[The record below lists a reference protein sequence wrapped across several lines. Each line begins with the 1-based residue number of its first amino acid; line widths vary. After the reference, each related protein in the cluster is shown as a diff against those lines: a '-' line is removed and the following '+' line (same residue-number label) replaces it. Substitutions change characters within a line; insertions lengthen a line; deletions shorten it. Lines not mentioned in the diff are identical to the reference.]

1 MTGRRER
8 PQSRDAL
15 AVGQRS
21 TGGRVVVVGTGLAGL
36 SAALALAARGVPISL
51 IGPGYQSNLA
61 LRDTRSTALFGP
73 SLDFLRRVGVLDR
86 VTPAPVP
93 LVGLRLIDATG
104 GIVRAPEV
112 LFESNEIGL
121 SEFGMNI
128 ENASLL
134 AALAAAAANAP
145 DIQWHAA
152 MLAEC
157 EPGLDVARL
166 RFTDGTVLDAE
177 LVVGADGEG
186 SACRRAA
193 RIATRAWTYPQT
205 AIASRFAH
213 RRPHRG
219 ISIELHRRSGPLT
232 TVPLAGNWSSLV
244 WVEGPA
250 EAARLTALDD
260 DAFVGEL
267 EESLGGALGSVS
279 GIGRRASFPLS
290 GVTAEP
296 IAARRVALVGEAAH
310 RLPPIGAQGLNLGLR
325 DAAWLADIV
334 AETLA
339 LGEDPGAPTLLAAY
353 DRCRRG
359 DVVSRTAVVDALNRS
374 LLADMLPVDLVRGAG
389 LAAMKAIGPVRRA
402 FMREGMAP
410 SGPLPTLMQPLVP
423 TVGTP
428 PV

>member
-1 MTGRRER
+1 MG
-8 PQSRDAL
+8 PN
-15 AVGQRS
+15 S

-36 SAALALAARGVPISL
+36 SAALALAARHVPIIL
-51 IGPGYQSNLA
+51 VGPGYQSSLA

-73 SLDFLRRVGVLDR
+73 SLDFLKRIGVLDR
-86 VTPAPVP
+86 LTPAPVP
-93 LVGLRLIDATG
+93 LVGLRLVDATG

-112 LFESNEIGL
+112 LFEATEIGL

-134 AALAAAAANAP
+134 AALASAVADAP
-145 DIQWHAA
+145 DIRWHAA
-152 MLAEC
+152 MLATC
-157 EPGLDVARL
+157 DPGVDVASL
-166 RFTDGTVLDAE
+166 HLTDGTAVDAE
-177 LVVGADGEG
+177 LVVGADGEA
-186 SACRRAA
+186 SACRTAA
-193 RIATRAWTYPQT
+193 GIVTRAWTYPQT

-213 RRPHRG
+213 RRPHGG

-232 TVPLAGNWSSLV
+232 TVPLAENWSSLV

-250 EAARLTALDD
+250 EAARLAALDD
-260 DAFVGEL
+260 GAFVAEL
-267 EESLGGALGSVS
+267 EECLGGALGSVS

-290 GVTAEP
+290 GVSAEP

-325 DAAWLADIV
+325 DAAWLADLV

-339 LGEDPGAPTLLAAY
+339 LGEDPGGPAVLAAY

-359 DVVSRTAVVDALNRS
+359 DVASRTAVVDALNRS

-389 LAAMKAIGPVRRA
+389 LAAMKAIGPLRRVI
-402 FMREGMAP
+402 MREGMAP
-410 SGPLPTLMQPLVP
+410 SGPLPTLMKPLGP
-423 TVGTP
+423 TVVKP
-428 PV
+428 PA